1 MIVKEYV
8 YVIMLL
14 TTCIDVM
21 NVFVYNRIKMSFK
34 HISCYLASAH
44 GYI

>member
-14 TTCIDVM
+14 AIDVM
-21 NVFVYNRIKMSFK
+21 DVFMYNRIKMSFK